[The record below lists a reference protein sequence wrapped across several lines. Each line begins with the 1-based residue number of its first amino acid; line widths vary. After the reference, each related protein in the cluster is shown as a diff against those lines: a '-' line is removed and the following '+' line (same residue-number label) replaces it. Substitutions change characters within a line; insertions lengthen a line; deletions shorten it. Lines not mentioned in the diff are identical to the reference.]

1 VSGTFE
7 LLCAS
12 HTPALELD
20 DDTTLDVV
28 IGRLAAG
35 APEHPHCDL
44 LIGRRSGGLV
54 EVGCPPSAGRV
65 SARVC
70 YHSGIEWADAS
81 WLRLLAAVTGD
92 DREQT
97 PAVAAAV
104 AQVPRCWTP
113 ARVAALAGLL

>member
-1 VSGTFE
+1 MSSTFE

-35 APEHPHCDL
+35 LPEHPHCDL

-54 EVGCPPSAGRV
+54 EVGCPPSAGKGR
-65 SARVC
+65 SGRC
-70 YHSGIEWADAS
+70 CHSGIEWADAS
-81 WLRLLAAVTGD
+81 WLLLLAAVTGEGS
-92 DREQT
+92 EQP

-104 AQVPRCWTP
+104 ARVPRCWTP
-113 ARVAALAGLL
+113 ARVANLASLL